1 MCVNK
6 AKNLTIIITTKTI
19 IPYRWEKSARSLA
32 AAASRWQLF
41 SGAAGAGGLQH
52 VQHTKR
58 DKTHTS
64 PIDII
69 IKPPGISLLYVKRR
83 RLINWIIVSFHS
95 PSPRPSDD
103 SWCWLQAEKVV
114 IFRGRWLIA
123 MAFIVDYYIS
133 APWTLPRV
141 VASYHPTSPPP
152 SLVKC
157 MLTCCFTLWCESRLC
172 DRGVVRLMCCARRSR
187 SRSLFH
193 SYSLASFWCNFIFRV
208 FYILTG
214 TFFSSLSYNLIT
226 WCPASFRP
234 STHLAAWRLG
244 HTQSLLVLN
253 RLTLCSGG
261 GRWHKRASCMCF
273 EFLWFYYPLF

>member
-1 MCVNK
+1 M
-6 AKNLTIIITTKTI
+6 
-19 IPYRWEKSARSLA
+19 REERSLAAA

-157 MLTCCFTLWCESRLC
+157 MLACCFTLWCESRLC

-214 TFFSSLSYNLIT
+214 TFFLLCLIIWLLDVQHRLGRAHISQHDDWVTHNLFSFSIVWRYVPGEGDGTSGLRVCVLNFYDFIIPYFKPFVHCSSL
-226 WCPASFRP
+226 
-234 STHLAAWRLG
+234 HL
-244 HTQSLLVLN
+244 
-253 RLTLCSGG
+253 
-261 GRWHKRASCMCF
+261 
-273 EFLWFYYPLF
+273 